1 MGGCHYVVVEP
12 FINKSKERQTK
23 PRKTKPNQKSRDFCQ
38 MFVISKKKARTLRK
52 KTVGLKVYGK
62 SIA

>member
-12 FINKSKERQTK
+12 FLNKSKESQTK
-23 PRKTKPNQKSRDFCQ
+23 PRKTKPNQKSRVK
-38 MFVISKKKARTLRK
+38 MFVISKKKVRTLRK
-52 KTVGLKVYGK
+52 KTIGLKVYGK